1 MSERRVS
8 VGRLKARLSEYLRQV
23 VAGEPVVVTNRG
35 QPVARLVPLVGPG
48 ALEGR
53 AAELVRNGL
62 ARRPSGQLDL
72 TLLTS
77 DRPKDPTGRSLE
89 TVLEE
94 RAEGW

>member
-8 VGRLKARLSEYLRQV
+8 IGALKARLSEYLRQV
-23 VAGEPVVVTNRG
+23 VAGEAVVVTNRG
-35 QPVARLVPLVGPG
+35 QPVARLVPVEGAA

-53 AAELVRNGL
+53 AAELVRKGL
-62 ARRPSGQLDL
+62 ARGPGGRLGAGFLELSRP
-72 TLLTS
+72 
-77 DRPKDPTGRSLE
+77 RDPEGRSLE

>member
-8 VGRLKARLSEYLRQV
+8 IGALKARLSEYLRQV
-23 VAGEPVVVTNRG
+23 VAGEAVVVTNRG
-35 QPVARLVPLVGPG
+35 QPVARLVPVEGDT

-53 AAELVRNGL
+53 AAELVRKGL
-62 ARRPSGQLDL
+62 ARRGGGRLDAGFL
-72 TLLTS
+72 ELA
-77 DRPKDPTGRSLE
+77 RPRDPEGRSLE